1 MDAWQLGEKAETW
14 VYQKFQNKNATIL
27 EFGCG
32 KGTEARSSSHQITVI
47 EHNIDYITN
56 EANCILAKIMPNEFS
71 EQYNEKGWYDAEVIE
86 LLRGRK
92 FDLIIIDGP
101 PGSIGRSGILAH
113 PWIFELS
120 PIILVDD
127 THRDPER
134 NLAKIISKLQEPVE
148 TKILREESHW
158 GDRESTIIIQR

>member
-14 VYQKFQNKNATIL
+14 IYQKFQNKNATIL

-32 KGTEARSSSHQITVI
+32 KGTEARSSSHHITVI
-47 EHNIDYITN
+47 EHDIDYITN
-56 EANCILAKIMPNEFS
+56 GAECMLAKIIPNESS
-71 EQYNEKGWYDAEVIE
+71 EKYNEKGWYDAKVIE
-86 LLRGRK
+86 LLRGRN

-101 PGSIGRSGILAH
+101 PGSIGRSGILAY

-127 THRDPER
+127 THRGPER
-134 NLAKIISKLQEPVE
+134 NLAQTIAKLQEPVE
-148 TKILREESHW
+148 IINLREESNW
-158 GDRESTIIIQR
+158 GNRESTIIIQR

>member
-14 VYQKFQNKNATIL
+14 IYQKFQNKNATIL

-32 KGTEARSSSHQITVI
+32 KGTEARSSTHQITVI
-47 EHNIDYITN
+47 EHDIDYITN
-56 EANCILAKIMPNEFS
+56 EANCILAKIRPNEFS
-71 EQYNEKGWYDAEVIE
+71 EKYNEKGWYDAEVIE
-86 LLRGRK
+86 LLRGKK

-120 PIILVDD
+120 PVILVDD

-134 NLAKIISKLQEPVE
+134 NLAQMISKLQKPLELI
-148 TKILREESHW
+148 ILREESHL
-158 GDRESTIIIQR
+158 GTRESTIIIQR